1 MGTKFIKEWA
11 IPMIIAIILAIMIDK
26 FLIIKV
32 DVNTS
37 SMKPTINIG
46 EKFLVTRVYNYENL
60 KRGDIV
66 VFKSNEK
73 DELLLKRLIG
83 LPRDEIDIRGEKL
96 YINGKEFKED
106 YVKYKDKYVGKFKV
120 PENKYFFLGDNRE
133 GSYDSREWKDP
144 YIDESNIKGKVQLR
158 LYPLRSFGSVD

>member
-1 MGTKFIKEWA
+1 MGTKFMKEWV
-11 IPMIIAIILAIMIDK
+11 IPMIIAIFLAIMIDR
-26 FLIIKV
+26 FLILKV

-46 EKFLVTRVYNYENL
+46 EKFLVTRIYNYENL

-83 LPRDEIDIRGEKL
+83 LPGDEIDIREEKL
-96 YINGKEFKED
+96 YINGEEIEEE
-106 YVKYKDKYVGKFKV
+106 YVKYTDKYIGKFKV
-120 PENKYFFLGDNRE
+120 PENRYFFLGDNRE
-133 GSYDSREWKDP
+133 SSYDSREWKNP
-144 YIDESNIKGKVQLR
+144 YIDEEDVKGKVQLR
-158 LYPLRSFGSVD
+158 LYPLKSFGSLD

>member
-60 KRGDIV
+60 KRGEIV

-83 LPRDEIDIRGEKL
+83 LPGDEIDIRGEKL
-96 YINGKEFKED
+96 YINGKEFNPNLD
-106 YVKYKDKYVGKFKV
+106 
-120 PENKYFFLGDNRE
+120 L
-133 GSYDSREWKDP
+133 
-144 YIDESNIKGKVQLR
+144 
-158 LYPLRSFGSVD
+158 

>member
-1 MGTKFIKEWA
+1 MGNKFIKEWA
-11 IPMIIAIILAIMIDK
+11 IPMVIAIILAVMIDK
-26 FLIIKV
+26 FLILKI
-32 DVNTS
+32 DVSTS

-46 EKFLVTRVYNYENL
+46 EKFLVTRIYDYENL
-60 KRGDIV
+60 KRGDIL

-83 LPRDEIDIRGEKL
+83 LPGDEIDIKGEKL
-96 YINGKEFKED
+96 YINGKELKED
-106 YVKYKDKYVGKFKV
+106 YVKYKDEYVGKFKV

-144 YIDESNIKGKVQLR
+144 YIDESNIKGKVQIR
-158 LYPLRSFGSVD
+158 LYPLKSFGSVD

>member
-11 IPMIIAIILAIMIDK
+11 LPMIIAVILAIMIDK
-26 FLIIKV
+26 FLILKV

-46 EKFLVTRVYNYENL
+46 EKFLVTRIYDYENL
-60 KRGDIV
+60 KRGDII

-83 LPRDEIDIRGEKL
+83 LPGDEIDIRKEKL
-96 YINGKEFKED
+96 YINGKEIEEN
-106 YVKYKDKYVGKFKV
+106 YVKYTDNYVGKFKV
-120 PENKYFFLGDNRE
+120 PENKYFFLGDNRKA
-133 GSYDSREWKDP
+133 SYDSREWKNP
-144 YIDESNIKGKVQLR
+144 YIDESSIKGKVQLR
-158 LYPLRSFGSVD
+158 LYPLKSFGSLD